1 MSTLQDEEREIPML
15 PIAAEIA
22 TRLTR
27 EQAQSAR
34 PDAPVIPD
42 EDVTPRRSRLASLVT
57 GLRLPRWTPGGAAA
71 RLERRAG

>member
-1 MSTLQDEEREIPML
+1 ML

-34 PDAPVIPD
+34 PDAPVLPEAD
-42 EDVTPRRSRLASLVT
+42 AGRRTSFVSRVLGVARHLSDDDGRPSARPRTS
-57 GLRLPRWTPGGAAA
+57 PRPA
-71 RLERRAG
+71 

>member
-1 MSTLQDEEREIPML
+1 ML

-34 PDAPVIPD
+34 PHAPVVPVEETRPRTSFVSGLIGRARRRTDRKGPSSAQSP
-42 EDVTPRRSRLASLVT
+42 TYPRR
-57 GLRLPRWTPGGAAA
+57 PRPAH
-71 RLERRAG
+71 

>member
-1 MSTLQDEEREIPML
+1 ML

-34 PDAPVIPD
+34 PHAPVIPV
-42 EDVTPRRSRLASLVT
+42 EETRPRVSLLSRVRNVAGRRRQTARNGQSST
-57 GLRLPRWTPGGAAA
+57 RHATDPRQAW
-71 RLERRAG
+71 

>member
-1 MSTLQDEEREIPML
+1 ML

-34 PDAPVIPD
+34 PDAPVVPV
-42 EDVTPRRSRLASLVT
+42 EDTRPRTSVVSRVLDLARHQIDREDRSAARGSTPRHA
-57 GLRLPRWTPGGAAA
+57 W
-71 RLERRAG
+71 

>member
-1 MSTLQDEEREIPML
+1 MF

-34 PDAPVIPD
+34 PDAPVLPVEDTRQRTSFASRVLGLAGHKDRLSARPPWCWPPD
-42 EDVTPRRSRLASLVT
+42 SWAGYPRF
-57 GLRLPRWTPGGAAA
+57 A
-71 RLERRAG
+71 R